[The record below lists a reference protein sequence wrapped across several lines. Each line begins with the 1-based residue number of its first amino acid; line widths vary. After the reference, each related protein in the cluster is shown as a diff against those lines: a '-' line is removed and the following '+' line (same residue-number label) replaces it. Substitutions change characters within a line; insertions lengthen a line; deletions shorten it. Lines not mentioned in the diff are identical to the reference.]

1 MLHVIDQVLGEEI
14 LTTIG
19 DNEKIKSIWK
29 WKNLP
34 KKMFI
39 FRNIYGCAKYGIT
52 HVEEKPSIKEVPHIF
67 VRTQV
72 HFMQCNAQQ

>member
-1 MLHVIDQVLGEEI
+1 
-14 LTTIG
+14 
-19 DNEKIKSIWK
+19 
-29 WKNLP
+29 
-34 KKMFI
+34 MFI

>member
-1 MLHVIDQVLGEEI
+1 MRKLNRFES
-14 LTTIG
+14 
-19 DNEKIKSIWK
+19 EKIY
-29 WKNLP
+29 P
-34 KKMFI
+34 KKCSFLE
-39 FRNIYGCAKYGIT
+39 IYGCAKYSIT